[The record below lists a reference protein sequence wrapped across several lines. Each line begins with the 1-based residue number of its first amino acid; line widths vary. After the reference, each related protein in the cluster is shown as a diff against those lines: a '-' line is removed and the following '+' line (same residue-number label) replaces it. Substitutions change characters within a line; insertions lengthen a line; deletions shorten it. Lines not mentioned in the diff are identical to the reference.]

1 MKQIR
6 VVTPKDLGRG
16 IKANGAK
23 KKYEVD
29 LTQMVDNK
37 TVRVNEQGNL
47 EVIKEKCVQV
57 LDLNNLVDAENT
69 GALKRL
75 GSTCFYGDFNAA
87 DARTAIGA
95 PVDFGKFDVEKSR
108 AITAKEDITSGQQLD
123 FNGWQVATDREVHQ
137 YIYSRGGAEDK
148 QSGWVR
154 SNDSGM
160 NADGSLRN
168 PADWGDWVFE
178 LNLPAQPAQKAGLD
192 CEAIAQLPQEQW
204 EKGTSILANKNGKCV
219 RLVPSENFFQEIGV
233 GIAVNKVSAYT
244 NEEFEVVVTVSNT
257 GVGKNTLTDWVITK
271 PVGGVYD
278 VKDVSVTSNGVD
290 RVETVSEFN
299 YKLHGL
305 SSGGTAIARFK
316 VVPKSIGT
324 FQFSSTVTPNSALDQ
339 DVKNNTATI
348 TLSATTKADP
358 NYVPSV
364 DCPLVIATELD
375 SNVQLQQMGTTI
387 PYGSNLLVSELD
399 IGNRTNIFAVRDTLK
414 GLKIRLQNASTIV
427 GYAERSSHSGS
438 YILSNGRTT
447 FSDGLYGD
455 ESTPYRNSI
464 ATSANEVKTGKSGY
478 TFEGGVLTITGDF
491 KVFAFSCRPQ
501 GNNCRWQNYYLV
513 ATKAATRKTITVSA
527 VVGGTT
533 SLTDIYEDEKPFVG
547 AGVKNAVIIPTNV
560 ILNKE
565 TYIHNS
571 VDDNRPAVYAQKLVF
586 RVKAGT
592 AASLTYTSTNNYAV
606 THSAGKTTITEN
618 RITVAADAKP
628 TDSVNTKYIQVI
640 VE

>member
-95 PVDFGKFDVEKSR
+95 PVDLGKVDVEKSR

-137 YIYSRGGAEDK
+137 YIYSSAGAEVK

-233 GIAVNKVSAYT
+233 GIAANKVSAYT

-278 VKDVSVTSNGVD
+278 IKDVSVTSNGVD
-290 RVETVSEFN
+290 RVETVSEFI

-305 SSGGTAIARFK
+305 SSGGTATARFK
-316 VVPKSIGT
+316 VVPKSTGT

-339 DVKNNTATI
+339 DAKNNTATI
-348 TLSATTKADP
+348 TLTATTKADP

-364 DCPLVIATELD
+364 DCPLIIATELD
-375 SNVQLQQMGTTI
+375 SNTQLVQLRTENVGNNSLARTGLDN
-387 PYGSNLLVSELD
+387 YGNLFA
-399 IGNRTNIFAVRDTLK
+399 NRETLK
-414 GLKIRLQNASTIV
+414 GLKIRLQSASTVV
-427 GYAERSSHSGS
+427 GYSRDYRSYNSF
-438 YILSNGRTT
+438 IMSNGRVTSGSSVT
-447 FSDGLYGD
+447 GDDGLAYGN
-455 ESTPYRNSI
+455 YLNS
-464 ATSANEVKTGKSGY
+464 SADGIKSGTGGF
-478 TFEGGVLTITGDF
+478 TFENGVVTITADVE
-491 KVFAFSCRPQ
+491 VFAISCRPQ
-501 GNNCRWQNYYLV
+501 GSNCKWQHYMLSTATTPISKVITTSNVTGGSVSIVDTYVDEKVTSYDDASRINVIPSSVTV
-513 ATKAATRKTITVSA
+513 AKNKKINTSVSRSERATRV
-527 VVGGTT
+527 
-533 SLTDIYEDEKPFVG
+533 
-547 AGVKNAVIIPTNV
+547 
-560 ILNKE
+560 
-565 TYIHNS
+565 
-571 VDDNRPAVYAQKLVF
+571 QKLVF
-586 RVKAGT
+586 RVRAGT
-592 AASLTYTSTNNYAV
+592 AASLNYTSTNNYAV
-606 THSAGKTTITEN
+606 AHSAGKTTITEN

>member
-108 AITAKEDITSGQQLD
+108 AITAKEDITSGYQLD
-123 FNGWQVATDREVHQ
+123 FNGFQIATDREVHQ
-137 YIYSRGGAEDK
+137 YIYSSAGAESK

-154 SNDSGM
+154 SNESGM

-168 PADWGDWVFE
+168 PADWGDWIFE
-178 LNLPAQPAQKAGLD
+178 LNLPAKPAQKAGLD

-233 GIAVNKVSAYT
+233 GIAANKVSAYT
-244 NEEFEVVVTVSNT
+244 NEEFKVVVTVSNT
-257 GVGKNTLTDWVITK
+257 GIGKNTLTDWVITK
-271 PVGGVYD
+271 PIAGVYD

-305 SSGGTAIARFK
+305 SSGGTAIASFK
-316 VVPKSIGT
+316 VVPKSTGT

-339 DVKNNTATI
+339 DAKNNTATI
-348 TLSATTKADP
+348 TLSATTKADTS
-358 NYVPSV
+358 YVPSV
-364 DCPLVIATELD
+364 DCPLIIATELD
-375 SNVQLQQMGTTI
+375 SNTQLTQLRTENSNYTQVAETSL
-387 PYGSNLLVSELD
+387 YNYSNLFA
-399 IGNRTNIFAVRDTLK
+399 NRETLK
-414 GLKIRLQNASTIV
+414 GLKIRLQNASTVI
-427 GYAERSSHSGS
+427 GYKTPYSPSRS
-438 YILSNGRTT
+438 YILSNGKISTGYIV
-447 FSDGLYGD
+447 FGDNGLVS
-455 ESTPYRNSI
+455 STALN
-464 ATSANEVKTGKSGY
+464 AEANGAKSG
-478 TFEGGVLTITGDF
+478 TDGFTLENGVLTITADVE
-491 KVFAFSCRPQ
+491 VFAFSCRPQ
-501 GNNCRWQNYYLV
+501 GSNCKWQNYML
-513 ATKAATRKTITVSA
+513 ATATSPNLKTITTSA
-527 VVGGTT
+527 VLGGNVTT
-533 SLTDIYEDEKPFVG
+533 EYTYIREHTVSDALASSL
-547 AGVKNAVIIPTNV
+547 NIIP
-560 ILNKE
+560 
-565 TYIHNS
+565 NS
-571 VDDNRPAVYAQKLVF
+571 VTANNTKLIRESVSRTNRATRVQKLVF

-592 AASLTYTSTNNYAV
+592 AASLNYTSTNNYAV

-618 RITVAADAKP
+618 KITVAADAKP

>member
-137 YIYSRGGAEDK
+137 YIYSSAADGK

-168 PADWGDWVFE
+168 PADWGDWIFE

-233 GIAVNKVSAYT
+233 GIAANKVSAYT
-244 NEEFEVVVTVSNT
+244 DEEFEVVVTVSNT

-290 RVETVSEFN
+290 RVETVAEFN

-316 VVPKSIGT
+316 VVPKSTGT

-339 DVKNNTATI
+339 DTKNNTATI

-358 NYVPSV
+358 NYIPSV
-364 DCPLVIATELD
+364 DCPLIIATELD
-375 SNVQLQQMGTTI
+375 SNTQLVQLRTEVVDGKQYARSDVDNFG
-387 PYGSNLLVSELD
+387 NLFA
-399 IGNRTNIFAVRDTLK
+399 NRETLK
-414 GLKIRLQNASTIV
+414 GLKIRLENASTVV
-427 GYAERSSHSGS
+427 GYKRFHSWRNG
-438 YILSNGRTT
+438 YILSNGNIT
-447 FSDGLYGD
+447 SSNLVDGDSGLTYGNVL
-455 ESTPYRNSI
+455 NS
-464 ATSANEVKTGKSGY
+464 SADGIKSGTGGF
-478 TFEGGVLTITGDF
+478 TFENGVVTITEDIE
-491 KVFAFSCRPQ
+491 VFAISCRPQ
-501 GNNCRWQNYYLV
+501 GNNCKWQHYMFSTAL
-513 ATKAATRKTITVSA
+513 APTTKAIATSNVIGGDVSIVDTYVNEVTLNDDVSKINVIPNNVTVDKSKKVQTTVTRNSRATRV
-527 VVGGTT
+527 
-533 SLTDIYEDEKPFVG
+533 
-547 AGVKNAVIIPTNV
+547 
-560 ILNKE
+560 
-565 TYIHNS
+565 
-571 VDDNRPAVYAQKLVF
+571 QKLVF

-592 AASLTYTSTNNYAV
+592 AASLSYTSTDNYAV
-606 THSAGKTTITEN
+606 THSSGKTTITEN

>member
-137 YIYSRGGAEDK
+137 YIYSSAADGK

-168 PADWGDWVFE
+168 PSDWGDWVFE

-233 GIAVNKVSAYT
+233 GITANKVSAYT

-278 VKDVSVTSNGVD
+278 VKDVRVTSNGVD

-316 VVPKSIGT
+316 VVPKSTGT

-339 DVKNNTATI
+339 DTKNNTATI
-348 TLSATTKADP
+348 TLSATTKADH
-358 NYVPSV
+358 NYIPSV
-364 DCPLVIATELD
+364 DCPLIIATELD
-375 SNVQLQQMGTTI
+375 SNTQLVQLRTENVGNNSLARTGLDN
-387 PYGSNLLVSELD
+387 YGNLFA
-399 IGNRTNIFAVRDTLK
+399 NRETLK
-414 GLKIRLQNASTIV
+414 GIKIRLQNASTVV
-427 GYAERSSHSGS
+427 GYSRDYRSYNSF
-438 YILSNGRTT
+438 IISNGRVTSGSSVT
-447 FSDGLYGD
+447 GDDGLSYGN
-455 ESTPYRNSI
+455 YLNS
-464 ATSANEVKTGKSGY
+464 SADGIKSGTGGF
-478 TFEGGVLTITGDF
+478 TFENGVVTITADVE
-491 KVFAFSCRPQ
+491 VFAISCRPQ
-501 GNNCRWQNYYLV
+501 GSNCKWQHYMLST
-513 ATKAATRKTITVSA
+513 ATNPISKVISTSNVTGGSVSIVDTYVDERVTSADDVSGINVIPSSVTVVKNKKINASVSRSERATRV
-527 VVGGTT
+527 
-533 SLTDIYEDEKPFVG
+533 
-547 AGVKNAVIIPTNV
+547 
-560 ILNKE
+560 
-565 TYIHNS
+565 
-571 VDDNRPAVYAQKLVF
+571 QKLVF
-586 RVKAGT
+586 RVRAGT
-592 AASLTYTSTNNYAV
+592 AASLNYTSTSNYAV
-606 THSAGKTTITEN
+606 TYSSGKTTITEN
-618 RITVAADAKP
+618 KITVAADAKP

>member
-137 YIYSRGGAEDK
+137 YIYSRGRSEGK

-168 PADWGDWVFE
+168 PADWGDWIFE

-233 GIAVNKVSAYT
+233 GIAANKVSAYT

-290 RVETVSEFN
+290 RVETVSELN

-316 VVPKSIGT
+316 VVPKSTGT

-339 DVKNNTATI
+339 DAKNNTATI
-348 TLSATTKADP
+348 VLSATTKADP

-364 DCPLVIATELD
+364 DCPLIIATELD
-375 SNVQLQQMGTTI
+375 SNTQLTQLRAFDFGKKYI
-387 PYGSNLLVSELD
+387 AKAELINNGNL
-399 IGNRTNIFAVRDTLK
+399 FANRDTLK
-414 GLKIRLQNASTIV
+414 GLKIRLENASTVV
-427 GYAERSSHSGS
+427 GYTSRYSGS
-438 YILSNGRTT
+438 TAYIMSNSRVSAG
-447 FSDGLYGD
+447 SSINGD
-455 ESTPYRNSI
+455 AGQVYNSAL
-464 ATSANEVKTGKSGY
+464 ATDADAVKTGTDGY
-478 TFEGGVLTITGDF
+478 TFENGVLTITDDVE
-491 KVFAFSCRPQ
+491 VFAVSCRPQ
-501 GNNCRWQNYYLV
+501 GSNCKWQSYMFS
-513 ATKAATRKTITVSA
+513 TGITPTSKTITPSG

-533 SLTDIYEDEKPFVG
+533 TLEDVYDLEEKVNNSDI
-547 AGVKNAVIIPTNV
+547 ARINV
-560 ILNKE
+560 IPSDV
-565 TYIHNS
+565 TVITTRVVRAS
-571 VDDNRPAVYAQKLVF
+571 VSRNNRATRVQKLVF

-592 AASLTYTSTNNYAV
+592 AASLSYTSTDNYAV

-628 TDSVNTKYIQVI
+628 TDSVNTKYIRVI

>member
-37 TVRVNEQGNL
+37 TVRINEQGNL

-95 PVDFGKFDVEKSR
+95 PVDLGKVDVEKSR

-137 YIYSRGGAEDK
+137 YIYSSAGAEVK

-168 PADWGDWVFE
+168 PADWGDWIFE

-233 GIAVNKVSAYT
+233 GIAANKVSAYT
-244 NEEFEVVVTVSNT
+244 NEEFEVVVTASNT

-278 VKDVSVTSNGVD
+278 IKDVSVTSNGVD

-305 SSGGTAIARFK
+305 SSGGTATARFK
-316 VVPKSIGT
+316 VVPKSTGT

-339 DVKNNTATI
+339 DTKNNTASL

-375 SNVQLQQMGTTI
+375 SNAQLVQLRTDNVGNNSLARTGLDN
-387 PYGSNLLVSELD
+387 YGNLFA
-399 IGNRTNIFAVRDTLK
+399 NRETLK
-414 GLKIRLQNASTIV
+414 GLKIRLQNASTVV
-427 GYAERSSHSGS
+427 GYSRDYRSYNSF
-438 YILSNGRTT
+438 IMSNGRVTSGSSVT
-447 FSDGLYGD
+447 GDDGLAYGN
-455 ESTPYRNSI
+455 YLNS
-464 ATSANEVKTGKSGY
+464 SADGIKSGTGGF
-478 TFEGGVLTITGDF
+478 TFENGVVTITADVE
-491 KVFAFSCRPQ
+491 VFAISCRPQ
-501 GNNCRWQNYYLV
+501 GSNCKWQHYMLSTATTPISKVITTSNVTGGSVSIVDTYVDEKVTSDDDASRINVIPSSVTV
-513 ATKAATRKTITVSA
+513 AKNKKINTSVSRSERATRV
-527 VVGGTT
+527 
-533 SLTDIYEDEKPFVG
+533 
-547 AGVKNAVIIPTNV
+547 
-560 ILNKE
+560 
-565 TYIHNS
+565 
-571 VDDNRPAVYAQKLVF
+571 QKLVF
-586 RVKAGT
+586 RVRAGT
-592 AASLTYTSTNNYAV
+592 AASLNYTSTNNYAV
-606 THSAGKTTITEN
+606 AHSAGKTTITEN

>member
-69 GALKRL
+69 GALQRL

-95 PVDFGKFDVEKSR
+95 PVDFGKVDVEKSR

-137 YIYSRGGAEDK
+137 YIYSSAGAEGK

-168 PADWGDWVFE
+168 PADWSDWVFE

-233 GIAVNKVSAYT
+233 GIAANKVSAYT
-244 NEEFEVVVTVSNT
+244 NEEFEIVVTVSNT

-271 PVGGVYD
+271 PVAGVYD

-339 DVKNNTATI
+339 DVKNNTASL

-364 DCPLVIATELD
+364 DCPLIIATELD
-375 SNVQLQQMGTTI
+375 SNTQLVQLRTE
-387 PYGSNLLVSELD
+387 N
-399 IGNRTNIFAVRDTLK
+399 IGNDPLARTGLDNYGNLFANRETLK
-414 GLKIRLQNASTIV
+414 GLKIRLQNASTVV
-427 GYAERSSHSGS
+427 GYSRDYRSYNSFIVSNDRTTSGS
-438 YILSNGRTT
+438 SVAGD
-447 FSDGLYGD
+447 DGLAYGN
-455 ESTPYRNSI
+455 YLNSRADGI
-464 ATSANEVKTGKSGY
+464 KSGTGGF
-478 TFEGGVLTITGDF
+478 TFENGVVTITADVE
-491 KVFAFSCRPQ
+491 VFAISCRPQ
-501 GNNCRWQNYYLV
+501 GSNCKWQHYMLST
-513 ATKAATRKTITVSA
+513 ATIPIPKVISTSNVTGGSVSTVVTYVDEKVTSGDDASRINVIPSSVTVVKNKKINASVSRSERATRV
-527 VVGGTT
+527 
-533 SLTDIYEDEKPFVG
+533 
-547 AGVKNAVIIPTNV
+547 
-560 ILNKE
+560 
-565 TYIHNS
+565 
-571 VDDNRPAVYAQKLVF
+571 QKLVF
-586 RVKAGT
+586 RVRAGT

-618 RITVAADAKP
+618 NITVAADAKS

>member
-16 IKANGAK
+16 IKANGTK

-137 YIYSRGGAEDK
+137 YIYSRGGSEGK

-168 PADWGDWVFE
+168 PADWGDWIFE

-233 GIAVNKVSAYT
+233 GIAANKVSAYT

-257 GVGKNTLTDWVITK
+257 GVGKNTLTDWIITK

-316 VVPKSIGT
+316 VVPKSTGT

-339 DVKNNTATI
+339 DAKNNTATI

-364 DCPLVIATELD
+364 DCPLIIATELD
-375 SNVQLQQMGTTI
+375 SNTQLVQLHTNAYSQNHQALAELTN
-387 PYGSNLLVSELD
+387 YGNLFA
-399 IGNRTNIFAVRDTLK
+399 NRETLK
-414 GLKIRLQNASTIV
+414 GLKIRLENASTVV
-427 GYAERSSHSGS
+427 GYIKPYINPTS
-438 YILSNGRTT
+438 YIVSNGRV
-447 FSDGLYGD
+447 SAGQLARGD
-455 ESTPYRNSI
+455 NASGYVNAI
-464 ATSANEVKTGKSGY
+464 LANADAVKSGTGGY
-478 TFEGGVLTITGDF
+478 TFENGVLTITADVE
-491 KVFAFSCRPQ
+491 VFAVSCRPQ
-501 GNNCRWQNYYLV
+501 GSNCKWQNYMFST
-513 ATKAATRKTITVSA
+513 ATAPTSKTITPSN

-533 SLTDIYEDEKPFVG
+533 TLEDAYDEERETNNPDITR
-547 AGVKNAVIIPTNV
+547 INV
-560 ILNKE
+560 IPS
-565 TYIHNS
+565 S
-571 VDDNRPAVYAQKLVF
+571 VSVSTTKTVRMSVSRTARATRLQKLVF

-592 AASLTYTSTNNYAV
+592 AASLNYTSTDNYAV

-618 RITVAADAKP
+618 SITVAADAKP
-628 TDSVNTKYIQVI
+628 TDSVNTQYIQVI

>member
-95 PVDFGKFDVEKSR
+95 PVDFGKLDVEKSR

-137 YIYSRGGAEDK
+137 YIYSSAGAEGK

-168 PADWGDWVFE
+168 PSDWRDWTFE

-233 GIAVNKVSAYT
+233 GIAANKVSAYT

-278 VKDVSVTSNGVD
+278 VKDVRVTSNGVD

-305 SSGGTAIARFK
+305 SSGGTAIARFN
-316 VVPKSIGT
+316 VVPKSVGT

-339 DVKNNTATI
+339 DAKNNTATI
-348 TLSATTKADP
+348 TLTATTKADP

-364 DCPLVIATELD
+364 DCPLIIATELD
-375 SNVQLQQMGTTI
+375 SNTQLVQLRTENVGNNSLARTGLDN
-387 PYGSNLLVSELD
+387 YGNLFA
-399 IGNRTNIFAVRDTLK
+399 NRETLK
-414 GLKIRLQNASTIV
+414 GLRIRLQNASTVVVYSRDYRSYNSFIV
-427 GYAERSSHSGS
+427 
-438 YILSNGRTT
+438 SNGRVTSGSSVT
-447 FSDGLYGD
+447 GD
-455 ESTPYRNSI
+455 EGLAYGNYLNS
-464 ATSANEVKTGKSGY
+464 SADGIKSGTGGF
-478 TFEGGVLTITGDF
+478 TFENGVVTITAD
-491 KVFAFSCRPQ
+491 VEIFAISCRPQ
-501 GNNCRWQNYYLV
+501 GNNCKWQHYMLST
-513 ATKAATRKTITVSA
+513 ATTPTSKVITTSNVTGGSVSIVDTYVDEKVTSDDDASRINVIPSSVTVVKNKKINTSVSRSERATRV
-527 VVGGTT
+527 
-533 SLTDIYEDEKPFVG
+533 
-547 AGVKNAVIIPTNV
+547 
-560 ILNKE
+560 
-565 TYIHNS
+565 
-571 VDDNRPAVYAQKLVF
+571 QKLVL
-586 RVKAGT
+586 RVRAGT
-592 AASLTYTSTNNYAV
+592 AASLNYTSTANYAV
-606 THSAGKTTITEN
+606 TYSAGKTTITEN
-618 RITVAADAKP
+618 KITVAADAKP

>member
-16 IKANGAK
+16 IKANGVK

-108 AITAKEDITSGQQLD
+108 AIAAKEDITSGYQLD
-123 FNGWQVATDREVHQ
+123 FNGFQIATDREVHQ
-137 YIYSRGGAEDK
+137 YIYSRAGVEGK

-168 PADWGDWVFE
+168 PSDWGDWVFE
-178 LNLPAQPAQKAGLD
+178 LNLPAQPAPKAGLD
-192 CEAIAQLPQEQW
+192 CEAIAQLPQAQW

-233 GIAVNKVSAYT
+233 GIAANKVSAYT
-244 NEEFEVVVTVSNT
+244 DEEFEVVVTVSNT

-271 PVGGVYD
+271 PVGGVYG

-316 VVPKSIGT
+316 VVPKSTGT

-339 DVKNNTATI
+339 DAKNNTASI
-348 TLSATTKADP
+348 TLSAATKADP

-364 DCPLVIATELD
+364 DCPLIIATELD
-375 SNVQLQQMGTTI
+375 SNTQLTQLRAFDFGKKDI
-387 PYGSNLLVSELD
+387 AKAELINYGNL
-399 IGNRTNIFAVRDTLK
+399 FANRDTLK
-414 GLKIRLQNASTIV
+414 GLKIRLENASTVV
-427 GYAERSSHSGS
+427 GYTSRYSGS
-438 YILSNGRTT
+438 TAYIMSNSRVSAG
-447 FSDGLYGD
+447 SSINGD
-455 ESTPYRNSI
+455 AGQVYSSAL
-464 ATSANEVKTGKSGY
+464 ATDADAVKTGTGGY
-478 TFEGGVLTITGDF
+478 TFENGVLTITDDVE
-491 KVFAFSCRPQ
+491 VFAVSCRPQ
-501 GNNCRWQNYYLV
+501 GSNCKWQSYMFS
-513 ATKAATRKTITVSA
+513 TGITPTSKTITSSD

-533 SLTDIYEDEKPFVG
+533 TLEDVYDLEDKVNNSNI
-547 AGVKNAVIIPTNV
+547 ARINV
-560 ILNKE
+560 IPSDV
-565 TYIHNS
+565 TVSTTRVVRAS
-571 VDDNRPAVYAQKLVF
+571 VSRNNRATRVQKLVF

-592 AASLTYTSTNNYAV
+592 AASLSYTSTDNYAV

-618 RITVAADAKP
+618 KITVKADAKP

>member
-75 GSTCFYGDFNAA
+75 GSTCFYGNFGAA
-87 DARTAIGA
+87 DAQTAIGA

-137 YIYSRGGAEDK
+137 YIYSSAADGK

-168 PADWGDWVFE
+168 PADWGDWIFE

-233 GIAVNKVSAYT
+233 GIAANKVSAYT

-278 VKDVSVTSNGVD
+278 VKDVRVTSNGVD

-316 VVPKSIGT
+316 VVPKSTGT

-339 DVKNNTATI
+339 DTKNNTATI

-364 DCPLVIATELD
+364 DCPLIIATELD
-375 SNVQLQQMGTTI
+375 SNTQLVQLRTENVGNNSLARTGLDN
-387 PYGSNLLVSELD
+387 YGNLFA
-399 IGNRTNIFAVRDTLK
+399 NRETLE
-414 GLKIRLQNASTIV
+414 GLKIRLQNASTVV
-427 GYAERSSHSGS
+427 GYSRDYRSYNSF
-438 YILSNGRTT
+438 IISNGRVTSGSSVT
-447 FSDGLYGD
+447 GDDGLAYGN
-455 ESTPYRNSI
+455 YLNS
-464 ATSANEVKTGKSGY
+464 SADGIKSGTGGF
-478 TFEGGVLTITGDF
+478 TFENGVVTITADVE
-491 KVFAFSCRPQ
+491 VFAISCRPQ
-501 GNNCRWQNYYLV
+501 GSNCKWQHYMLST
-513 ATKAATRKTITVSA
+513 ATKPISKVITTSDAIGGSTSMVDTYVDERVTSADDVSGINVIPSSVTVVKNKKINASVSRSERATRV
-527 VVGGTT
+527 
-533 SLTDIYEDEKPFVG
+533 
-547 AGVKNAVIIPTNV
+547 
-560 ILNKE
+560 
-565 TYIHNS
+565 
-571 VDDNRPAVYAQKLVF
+571 QKLVF
-586 RVKAGT
+586 RVRAGT
-592 AASLTYTSTNNYAV
+592 AASLNYTSTNNYAV

-618 RITVAADAKP
+618 KISVAADAKP

>member
-75 GSTCFYGDFNAA
+75 GSTCFYGEFNAA

-95 PVDFGKFDVEKSR
+95 PVDFGKLDVEKSR
-108 AITAKEDITSGQQLD
+108 AITAKEDITSGQQLG

-137 YIYSRGGAEDK
+137 YIYSSAGAEGK

-168 PADWGDWVFE
+168 PSDWRDWTFE

-233 GIAVNKVSAYT
+233 GIAANKVSAYT

-271 PVGGVYD
+271 PVAGVYD

-339 DVKNNTATI
+339 DTKNNTASL
-348 TLSATTKADP
+348 TLSATTKANP

-364 DCPLVIATELD
+364 DCPLIIATELD
-375 SNVQLQQMGTTI
+375 SNTQLVQLRTENVGNNSLARTGLDN
-387 PYGSNLLVSELD
+387 YGNLFA
-399 IGNRTNIFAVRDTLK
+399 NRETLK
-414 GLKIRLQNASTIV
+414 GLKIRLQNASTVV
-427 GYAERSSHSGS
+427 GYSRDYRSYNSF
-438 YILSNGRTT
+438 IISNGRVTSGSSVT
-447 FSDGLYGD
+447 GDDGLSYGN
-455 ESTPYRNSI
+455 YLNS
-464 ATSANEVKTGKSGY
+464 SADGIKSGTGGF
-478 TFEGGVLTITGDF
+478 TFENGVVTITADVE
-491 KVFAFSCRPQ
+491 VFAISCRPQ
-501 GNNCRWQNYYLV
+501 GSNCKWQHYMLST
-513 ATKAATRKTITVSA
+513 ATNPISKVISTSNVTGGSVSTVDTYVDEKVTSDGETSSINVIPSSVTVVKNKKINSSVSRSERATRV
-527 VVGGTT
+527 
-533 SLTDIYEDEKPFVG
+533 
-547 AGVKNAVIIPTNV
+547 
-560 ILNKE
+560 
-565 TYIHNS
+565 
-571 VDDNRPAVYAQKLVF
+571 QKLVF
-586 RVKAGT
+586 RVRAGA

-618 RITVAADAKP
+618 KITVAADAKS

>member
-137 YIYSRGGAEDK
+137 YIYSSAADGK

-168 PADWGDWVFE
+168 PSDWGDWVFE

-233 GIAVNKVSAYT
+233 GITANKVSAYT

-278 VKDVSVTSNGVD
+278 VKDVRVTSNGVD

-316 VVPKSIGT
+316 VVPKSTGT

-339 DVKNNTATI
+339 DTKNNTATI

-358 NYVPSV
+358 NYIPSV
-364 DCPLVIATELD
+364 DCPLIIATELD
-375 SNVQLQQMGTTI
+375 SNAQLVQLRTENVGNNSLARTGLDN
-387 PYGSNLLVSELD
+387 YGNLFA
-399 IGNRTNIFAVRDTLK
+399 NRETLK
-414 GLKIRLQNASTIV
+414 GIKIRLQNASTVV
-427 GYAERSSHSGS
+427 GYSRDYRSYNSF
-438 YILSNGRTT
+438 IISNGRVTSGNSVT
-447 FSDGLYGD
+447 GDDGLPYGN
-455 ESTPYRNSI
+455 YLNS
-464 ATSANEVKTGKSGY
+464 SADGIKSGTGGF
-478 TFEGGVLTITGDF
+478 TFENGVVTITADVE
-491 KVFAFSCRPQ
+491 VFAISCRPQ
-501 GNNCRWQNYYLV
+501 GSNCKWQHYMLSTATNPISKVISTSNVTGGSVSLV
-513 ATKAATRKTITVSA
+513 DTYVDERVTSAADVSGINVIPSSVTVVKNKKINSSVSRSERATRV
-527 VVGGTT
+527 
-533 SLTDIYEDEKPFVG
+533 
-547 AGVKNAVIIPTNV
+547 
-560 ILNKE
+560 
-565 TYIHNS
+565 
-571 VDDNRPAVYAQKLVF
+571 QKLVF
-586 RVKAGT
+586 RVRAGT
-592 AASLTYTSTNNYAV
+592 AASLNYTSSNNYAV

-618 RITVAADAKP
+618 KITVAADAKP

>member
-29 LTQMVDNK
+29 LTAMVDNK
-37 TVRVNEQGNL
+37 TVRVNEHGNL

-137 YIYSRGGAEDK
+137 YIYSRGGSEGK

-160 NADGSLRN
+160 NSDGSLRN
-168 PADWGDWVFE
+168 PADWGDWIFE

-233 GIAVNKVSAYT
+233 GIAANKVSAYT

-257 GVGKNTLTDWVITK
+257 GVGKNALTNWVITK

-278 VKDVSVTSNGVD
+278 VKDVRVTSNGVD

-316 VVPKSIGT
+316 IVPKSTGT

-339 DVKNNTATI
+339 DAKNNTATI

-358 NYVPSV
+358 SYAPSV
-364 DCPLVIATELD
+364 DCPLITATELD
-375 SNVQLQQMGTTI
+375 SNTQLVQLLTEVVNEKQTASTQLTNRG
-387 PYGSNLLVSELD
+387 NLFA
-399 IGNRTNIFAVRDTLK
+399 NRETLK

-427 GYAERSSHSGS
+427 GYSNRYSYPSS
-438 YILSNGRTT
+438 YVLSNGRI
-447 FSDGLYGD
+447 SSGYVAEGDAGL
-455 ESTPYRNSI
+455 PYNNSLN
-464 ATSANEVKTGKSGY
+464 AEANGIKTGTDGY
-478 TFEGGVLTITGDF
+478 TFENGVLTITADVE
-491 KVFAFSCRPQ
+491 VFAFSCRPQ
-501 GNNCRWQNYYLV
+501 GSNCKWQNYML
-513 ATKAATRKTITVSA
+513 ATATVPTTQTITTSA
-527 VVGGTT
+527 VVGGKVT
-533 SLTDIYEDEKPFVG
+533 LEDTYVREAAVNNDN
-547 AGVKNAVIIPTNV
+547 NARINV
-560 ILNKE
+560 IPSTVTVSTTRE
-565 TYIHNS
+565 VRISAART
-571 VDDNRPAVYAQKLVF
+571 NRATRVQKLVF
-586 RVKAGT
+586 RVRAGT

-606 THSAGKTTITEN
+606 THSSGKTTITEN
-618 RITVAADAKP
+618 KITVSADAKP

>member
-29 LTQMVDNK
+29 LTAMVDNK

-137 YIYSRGGAEDK
+137 HIYSRGGADGK

-204 EKGTSILANKNGKCV
+204 EKGTSILANKNGRCV

-233 GIAVNKVSAYT
+233 GIAANKVSAYT

-257 GVGKNTLTDWVITK
+257 GVGKNALTNWVITK
-271 PVGGVYD
+271 PVGGIYD
-278 VKDVSVTSNGVD
+278 VKDVRVTSNGVD

-316 VVPKSIGT
+316 VVPKSTGT

-339 DVKNNTATI
+339 DAKNNTATI

-364 DCPLVIATELD
+364 DCPLIIATELD
-375 SNVQLQQMGTTI
+375 SNTQLVQLLTEVVNEKQTASTQLTNRG
-387 PYGSNLLVSELD
+387 NLFA
-399 IGNRTNIFAVRDTLK
+399 NRETLK

-427 GYAERSSHSGS
+427 GYSNRYSYPSS
-438 YILSNGRTT
+438 YVLSNGRI
-447 FSDGLYGD
+447 SSGYVAEGDAGL
-455 ESTPYRNSI
+455 PYNNSLN
-464 ATSANEVKTGKSGY
+464 AEANGIKSGTDGY
-478 TFEGGVLTITGDF
+478 TFENGVLTITADVE
-491 KVFAFSCRPQ
+491 VFAFSCRPQ
-501 GNNCRWQNYYLV
+501 GSNCKWQNYML
-513 ATKAATRKTITVSA
+513 ATATVPTTQTITTSA
-527 VVGGTT
+527 VVGGKVT
-533 SLTDIYEDEKPFVG
+533 LEDTYVRETAVNNDN
-547 AGVKNAVIIPTNV
+547 NARINV
-560 ILNKE
+560 IPSTVTVSTTRE
-565 TYIHNS
+565 VRISAART
-571 VDDNRPAVYAQKLVF
+571 NRATRVQKLVF

-606 THSAGKTTITEN
+606 THSSGKTTITEN
-618 RITVAADAKP
+618 KITVAADAKP

>member
-137 YIYSRGGAEDK
+137 YIYSSAADGK

-160 NADGSLRN
+160 NANGSLRN
-168 PADWGDWVFE
+168 PADWGDWIFE

-233 GIAVNKVSAYT
+233 GITANKVSAYT

-278 VKDVSVTSNGVD
+278 VKDVRVTSNGVD

-316 VVPKSIGT
+316 VVPKSTGT

-339 DVKNNTATI
+339 DAKNNTATI

-364 DCPLVIATELD
+364 DCPLIIATELD
-375 SNVQLQQMGTTI
+375 SNAQLVQLRTENVGNNSLARTGLDN
-387 PYGSNLLVSELD
+387 YGNLFA
-399 IGNRTNIFAVRDTLK
+399 NRETLK
-414 GLKIRLQNASTIV
+414 GLKIRLQNASTVV
-427 GYAERSSHSGS
+427 GYSRDYRSYNSF
-438 YILSNGRTT
+438 IISNGRVTSGSSVT
-447 FSDGLYGD
+447 GDDGLAYGN
-455 ESTPYRNSI
+455 YLNS
-464 ATSANEVKTGKSGY
+464 SADGIKSGTGGF
-478 TFEGGVLTITGDF
+478 TFENGVVTITADVE
-491 KVFAFSCRPQ
+491 VFAISCRPQ
-501 GNNCRWQNYYLV
+501 GSNCKWQHYMLST
-513 ATKAATRKTITVSA
+513 ATTPISKVITTSNVTGGSVSIVDTYVDERVTSADDVSGINVIPSSVTVVKNKNINSSVSRSERATRV
-527 VVGGTT
+527 
-533 SLTDIYEDEKPFVG
+533 
-547 AGVKNAVIIPTNV
+547 
-560 ILNKE
+560 
-565 TYIHNS
+565 
-571 VDDNRPAVYAQKLVF
+571 QKLVF
-586 RVKAGT
+586 RVRAGT

-618 RITVAADAKP
+618 KITVAADAKP

>member
-75 GSTCFYGDFNAA
+75 GSTCFYGNFGAA
-87 DARTAIGA
+87 DAQTAIGA

-137 YIYSRGGAEDK
+137 YIYSSAADGK

-168 PADWGDWVFE
+168 PSDWGDWVFE

-233 GIAVNKVSAYT
+233 GITANKVSAYT

-278 VKDVSVTSNGVD
+278 VKDVRVTSNGVD

-316 VVPKSIGT
+316 VVPKSTGT

-339 DVKNNTATI
+339 DTKNNTATI

-358 NYVPSV
+358 NYAPSV
-364 DCPLVIATELD
+364 DCPLIIATELD
-375 SNVQLQQMGTTI
+375 SNTQLVQLRTENVGNNSLARTGLDN
-387 PYGSNLLVSELD
+387 YGNLFA
-399 IGNRTNIFAVRDTLK
+399 NRETLK
-414 GLKIRLQNASTIV
+414 GLKIRLQNASTVV
-427 GYAERSSHSGS
+427 GYSRDYRSYNSF
-438 YILSNGRTT
+438 IISNGRVTSGSSVT
-447 FSDGLYGD
+447 GDDGLAYGN
-455 ESTPYRNSI
+455 YLNS
-464 ATSANEVKTGKSGY
+464 SADGIKSGTGGF
-478 TFEGGVLTITGDF
+478 TFENGVVTITADVE
-491 KVFAFSCRPQ
+491 VFAISCRPQ
-501 GNNCRWQNYYLV
+501 GSNCKWQHYMLSTATNPISKVITTSNVIGGSTSIVDTYVDERVTSADDVSGINVIPSSVTV
-513 ATKAATRKTITVSA
+513 AKNKKINTSVSRSERATRV
-527 VVGGTT
+527 
-533 SLTDIYEDEKPFVG
+533 
-547 AGVKNAVIIPTNV
+547 
-560 ILNKE
+560 
-565 TYIHNS
+565 
-571 VDDNRPAVYAQKLVF
+571 QKLVF
-586 RVKAGT
+586 RVRAGT
-592 AASLTYTSTNNYAV
+592 AASLNYTSTNNYAV

-618 RITVAADAKP
+618 KITVAADAKS
-628 TDSVNTKYIQVI
+628 TDSVNTNYIQVI

>member
-137 YIYSRGGAEDK
+137 YIYSRGGAEGK

-160 NADGSLRN
+160 SADGSLRN
-168 PADWGDWVFE
+168 PADWGDWIFE

-233 GIAVNKVSAYT
+233 GIAANKVSAYT

-278 VKDVSVTSNGVD
+278 VKDVRVTSSGVD
-290 RVETVSEFN
+290 SVETVSEFN

-305 SSGGTAIARFK
+305 ASGGTAIARFK
-316 VVPKSIGT
+316 VVPKSTGT
-324 FQFSSTVTPNSALDQ
+324 FQFSSTVTPNSELDQ
-339 DVKNNTATI
+339 DAKNNTATI
-348 TLSATTKADP
+348 TLSAITKADP

-364 DCPLVIATELD
+364 DCPLIIATELD
-375 SNVQLQQMGTTI
+375 SNTQLVQLLTEIVNEKQTASTQLTNRG
-387 PYGSNLLVSELD
+387 NLFA
-399 IGNRTNIFAVRDTLK
+399 NRETLK

-427 GYAERSSHSGS
+427 GYSNRYSYPSS
-438 YILSNGRTT
+438 YVLSNGRI
-447 FSDGLYGD
+447 SSGYVAEGDAGL
-455 ESTPYRNSI
+455 PYNNSLN
-464 ATSANEVKTGKSGY
+464 AEANGIKSGTAGY
-478 TFEGGVLTITGDF
+478 TFENGVLTITADVE
-491 KVFAFSCRPQ
+491 VFAFSCRPQ
-501 GNNCRWQNYYLV
+501 GSNCKWQNYML
-513 ATKAATRKTITVSA
+513 ATATVPTTQTITTSA
-527 VVGGTT
+527 VVGGKVT
-533 SLTDIYEDEKPFVG
+533 LEDTYIRETV
-547 AGVKNAVIIPTNV
+547 VNNDNNARINV
-560 ILNKE
+560 IPSTVTVSTTRE
-565 TYIHNS
+565 VRISAART
-571 VDDNRPAVYAQKLVF
+571 NRATRVQKLVF

-592 AASLTYTSTNNYAV
+592 AASLNYTSTNNYAV
-606 THSAGKTTITEN
+606 THSSGKTTITEN
-618 RITVAADAKP
+618 KITVAADAKP

>member
-29 LTQMVDNK
+29 LTAMVDNK

-57 LDLNNLVDAENT
+57 LDLNNLVDTENT

-108 AITAKEDITSGQQLD
+108 AITAKEDITSGYQLD
-123 FNGWQVATDREVHQ
+123 FNGFQIATDREVHQ
-137 YIYSRGGAEDK
+137 YIYSRAEAKGK

-154 SNDSGM
+154 SNESGM
-160 NADGSLRN
+160 NADGTLRN
-168 PADWGDWVFE
+168 PSDWGDWIFE
-178 LNLPAQPAQKAGLD
+178 LNLPAQPVQKAGLD

-233 GIAVNKVSAYT
+233 GIAANKVSAYT

-257 GVGKNTLTDWVITK
+257 GVGKNALTNWVITK

-278 VKDVSVTSNGVD
+278 VKDVRVTSNGVD

-305 SSGGTAIARFK
+305 SSGGTATARFK
-316 VVPKSIGT
+316 VVPKSTGT

-339 DVKNNTATI
+339 DAKNNTATI

-364 DCPLVIATELD
+364 DCPLIIATELD
-375 SNVQLQQMGTTI
+375 SNTQLVQLLTEVVNEKQTASTQLTNRG
-387 PYGSNLLVSELD
+387 NLFA
-399 IGNRTNIFAVRDTLK
+399 NRETLK

-427 GYAERSSHSGS
+427 GYSNRYSYPSS
-438 YILSNGRTT
+438 YVLSNGRI
-447 FSDGLYGD
+447 SSGYVAEGDAGL
-455 ESTPYRNSI
+455 PYNNSLN
-464 ATSANEVKTGKSGY
+464 AEANGIKSGTDGY
-478 TFEGGVLTITGDF
+478 TFENGVLTITADVE
-491 KVFAFSCRPQ
+491 VFAFSCRPQ
-501 GNNCRWQNYYLV
+501 GSNCKWQNYML
-513 ATKAATRKTITVSA
+513 ATATVPTTQTITTSA
-527 VVGGTT
+527 VVGGKVT
-533 SLTDIYEDEKPFVG
+533 LEDTYVRETAVNNDN
-547 AGVKNAVIIPTNV
+547 NARINV
-560 ILNKE
+560 IPSTVTASTTRE
-565 TYIHNS
+565 VRISAART
-571 VDDNRPAVYAQKLVF
+571 NRATRVQKLVF

-592 AASLTYTSTNNYAV
+592 AASLNYTSTNNYAI
-606 THSAGKTTITEN
+606 THSSGKTTITEN
-618 RITVAADAKP
+618 KIIVAADAKP

>member
-75 GSTCFYGDFNAA
+75 GSTCFYGNFGAA
-87 DARTAIGA
+87 DAQTAIGA
-95 PVDFGKFDVEKSR
+95 PVDFGKLDVEKSR

-123 FNGWQVATDREVHQ
+123 FSGFQIATDREVHQ
-137 YIYSRGGAEDK
+137 YIYSRVGSDGK

-168 PADWGDWVFE
+168 PSDWGDWIFE

-204 EKGTSILANKNGKCV
+204 EKGTSILANKNGRCV

-233 GIAVNKVSAYT
+233 GIAANKVSVYT

-316 VVPKSIGT
+316 VVPKSTGT
-324 FQFSSTVTPNSALDQ
+324 FQFSSTVTPNSSLDQ

-348 TLSATTKADP
+348 ILSATTKADP

-375 SNVQLQQMGTTI
+375 SNTQLIQLHTVAYSTRSQANAELTN
-387 PYGSNLLVSELD
+387 YGNLFA
-399 IGNRTNIFAVRDTLK
+399 NRETLK
-414 GLKIRLQNASTIV
+414 GLKIRLENASTVV
-427 GYAERSSHSGS
+427 GYKKPYDAS
-438 YILSNGRTT
+438 YGYIVSNGKVSTASIPRG
-447 FSDGLYGD
+447 DID
-455 ESTPYRNSI
+455 ESQVN
-464 ATSANEVKTGKSGY
+464 ALLANADSTKHGTDGY
-478 TFEGGVLTITGDF
+478 TFENGVLTITDDIE
-491 KVFAFSCRPQ
+491 VFAISCRPQ
-501 GNNCRWQNYYLV
+501 GSNCKWQSYMF
-513 ATKAATRKTITVSA
+513 ATALAPTSKTITPSD

-533 SLTDIYEDEKPFVG
+533 TLEDIYDREGTINNPD
-547 AGVKNAVIIPTNV
+547 ITRINV
-560 ILNKE
+560 IPSDVTVSATKVVRASVVR
-565 TYIHNS
+565 HNRATR
-571 VDDNRPAVYAQKLVF
+571 VQKLVF

-592 AASLTYTSTNNYAV
+592 AASLNYTSTDNYAV

>member
-75 GSTCFYGDFNAA
+75 GSTCFYGDFSAA

-95 PVDFGKFDVEKSR
+95 PVDFGKVDVEKSR

-137 YIYSRGGAEDK
+137 YIYSSAGVEGK

-168 PADWGDWVFE
+168 PADWSDWIFE

-233 GIAVNKVSAYT
+233 GIAANKVSAYT
-244 NEEFEVVVTVSNT
+244 NEDFEVVVTVSNT

-316 VVPKSIGT
+316 VVPKSTGT

-339 DVKNNTATI
+339 DAKNNTATI

-364 DCPLVIATELD
+364 DCPLIIATELD
-375 SNVQLQQMGTTI
+375 SNAQLVQLRTENVDNNSLARTGLDN
-387 PYGSNLLVSELD
+387 YGNLFA
-399 IGNRTNIFAVRDTLK
+399 NRETLK
-414 GLKIRLQNASTIV
+414 GLKIRLQNASTVV
-427 GYAERSSHSGS
+427 GYSRDYRSYNSF
-438 YILSNGRTT
+438 IISNGRVTSGSSVT
-447 FSDGLYGD
+447 GDDGLAYGN
-455 ESTPYRNSI
+455 YLNS
-464 ATSANEVKTGKSGY
+464 SADGIKSGTGGF
-478 TFEGGVLTITGDF
+478 TFENGVVTITADVE
-491 KVFAFSCRPQ
+491 VFAISCRPQ
-501 GNNCRWQNYYLV
+501 GSNCKWQHYMLSTATNPTSKVITTSNVTGGSISIVDTYVDEKVTSGDDASRINVIPSSVTV
-513 ATKAATRKTITVSA
+513 AKNRKINTSVSRSERATRV
-527 VVGGTT
+527 
-533 SLTDIYEDEKPFVG
+533 
-547 AGVKNAVIIPTNV
+547 
-560 ILNKE
+560 
-565 TYIHNS
+565 
-571 VDDNRPAVYAQKLVF
+571 QKLVF
-586 RVKAGT
+586 RVRAGT
-592 AASLTYTSTNNYAV
+592 AASLNYTSTNNYAV
-606 THSAGKTTITEN
+606 AYSAGKTTITEN
-618 RITVAADAKP
+618 RITVAADAKS

>member
-29 LTQMVDNK
+29 LAAMVDNK

-57 LDLNNLVDAENT
+57 LDLNNLLDAENT

-123 FNGWQVATDREVHQ
+123 FNGFQIATDREVHQ
-137 YIYSRGGAEDK
+137 YIYSRAGAEGK

-168 PADWGDWVFE
+168 PSDWGDWVYE

-233 GIAVNKVSAYT
+233 GIAANKVSAYT

-257 GVGKNTLTDWVITK
+257 GVGKNALTNWVITK

-278 VKDVSVTSNGVD
+278 VKDVRVTSNGVD

-305 SSGGTAIARFK
+305 SSGGTATARFK
-316 VVPKSIGT
+316 VVPKSTGT

-339 DVKNNTATI
+339 DAKNNTATI

-364 DCPLVIATELD
+364 DCPLIIATELD
-375 SNVQLQQMGTTI
+375 SNTQLVQLLTEVVNEKQTASTQLTNRG
-387 PYGSNLLVSELD
+387 NLFA
-399 IGNRTNIFAVRDTLK
+399 NRETLK

-427 GYAERSSHSGS
+427 GYSNRYSYPSS
-438 YILSNGRTT
+438 YVLSNGRI
-447 FSDGLYGD
+447 SSGYVAEGDAGLSYN
-455 ESTPYRNSI
+455 NSLN
-464 ATSANEVKTGKSGY
+464 AEANGIKSGTDGY
-478 TFEGGVLTITGDF
+478 TFENGVLTITADVE
-491 KVFAFSCRPQ
+491 VFAFSCRPQ
-501 GNNCRWQNYYLV
+501 GSNCKWQNYML
-513 ATKAATRKTITVSA
+513 ATATVPTTQTITTSA
-527 VVGGTT
+527 VVGGNVT
-533 SLTDIYEDEKPFVG
+533 LEDTYVRETAVNNDN
-547 AGVKNAVIIPTNV
+547 NARINIIPSTVTASTTREVRISAARTNRATRV
-560 ILNKE
+560 
-565 TYIHNS
+565 
-571 VDDNRPAVYAQKLVF
+571 QKLVF

-592 AASLTYTSTNNYAV
+592 AASLNYTSTNNYAI
-606 THSAGKTTITEN
+606 THSSGKTTITEN
-618 RITVAADAKP
+618 KIIVAADAKP

>member
-29 LTQMVDNK
+29 LAAMVDNK

-95 PVDFGKFDVEKSR
+95 PVYFGKFDVEKSR

-137 YIYSRGGAEDK
+137 YIYSRGGAEGK

-168 PADWGDWVFE
+168 PADWGDWIFE
-178 LNLPAQPAQKAGLD
+178 LNLPAQPAQKSGLD
-192 CEAIAQLPQEQW
+192 CEAIAKLPQEQW

-233 GIAVNKVSAYT
+233 GIAANKVSAYT

-257 GVGKNTLTDWVITK
+257 GVGKNALTNWVITK

-278 VKDVSVTSNGVD
+278 VKDVRVTSNGVD

-316 VVPKSIGT
+316 VVPKSTGT

-339 DVKNNTATI
+339 DAKNNTATI

-358 NYVPSV
+358 NYAPSV
-364 DCPLVIATELD
+364 DCPLIIATELD
-375 SNVQLQQMGTTI
+375 SNTQLVQLRTETT
-387 PYGSNLLVSELD
+387 GSNQYATTSLYNY
-399 IGNRTNIFAVRDTLK
+399 GNLFANRETLK
-414 GLKIRLQNASTIV
+414 GLKIRLQNASTVI
-427 GYAERSSHSGS
+427 GYKRDYSSSDS
-438 YILSNGRTT
+438 YILSSGRVAAGSTVAGD
-447 FSDGLYGD
+447 DGIFYNNVL
-455 ESTPYRNSI
+455 NSK
-464 ATSANEVKTGKSGY
+464 ADGVKSGTDGF
-478 TFEGGVLTITGDF
+478 TFENGVVTITADVE
-491 KVFAFSCRPQ
+491 VFAISCRPQ
-501 GNNCRWQNYYLV
+501 GNNCKWQHYMF
-513 ATKAATRKTITVSA
+513 ATALAATSQVITTSAVTGGTVSIVDTYVREA
-527 VVGGTT
+527 AISDNTAT
-533 SLTDIYEDEKPFVG
+533 NI
-547 AGVKNAVIIPTNV
+547 NV
-560 ILNKE
+560 IPS
-565 TYIHNS
+565 S
-571 VDDNRPAVYAQKLVF
+571 VTVVKDKLVRGTVTRRDRATRVQKLVF
-586 RVKAGT
+586 RVRAGT

-606 THSAGKTTITEN
+606 THSSGKTTITEN
-618 RITVAADAKP
+618 KITVSADAKP

>member
-29 LTQMVDNK
+29 LTVLVDNK

-95 PVDFGKFDVEKSR
+95 PVDFGKTNVEKSR
-108 AITAKEDITSGQQLD
+108 AITAKEDITSGFQVD
-123 FNGWQVATDREVHQ
+123 FNGWQIATDREVHQ
-137 YIYSRGGAEDK
+137 YIYSRVSDGV

-168 PADWGDWVFE
+168 PSDWGDWVFE

-233 GIAVNKVSAYT
+233 GIAANKVSAYT

-278 VKDVSVTSNGVD
+278 VKDVRVTSNGVD

-316 VVPKSIGT
+316 VVPKSTGT

-339 DVKNNTATI
+339 DAKNNTAAI
-348 TLSATTKADP
+348 TLSATTKADTS
-358 NYVPSV
+358 YVPSV
-364 DCPLVIATELD
+364 DCPLIIATELD
-375 SNVQLQQMGTTI
+375 SNTQLTQLRTEVSNNTQVAETSL
-387 PYGSNLLVSELD
+387 YNYSNLFA
-399 IGNRTNIFAVRDTLK
+399 NRETLK
-414 GLKIRLQNASTIV
+414 GLKIRLQNASTVV
-427 GYAERSSHSGS
+427 GYRRSYSTSRS
-438 YILSNGRTT
+438 YVLSNGKISTGYIV
-447 FSDGLYGD
+447 FGDNGLY
-455 ESTPYRNSI
+455 SNS
-464 ATSANEVKTGKSGY
+464 ALNAEANGAKSGTDGF
-478 TFEGGVLTITGDF
+478 TFENGVLTITADVE
-491 KVFAFSCRPQ
+491 VFAFSCRPQ
-501 GNNCRWQNYYLV
+501 GSNCKWQNYML
-513 ATKAATRKTITVSA
+513 ATATTPNPQTITASA
-527 VVGGTT
+527 VVGGKVTLEDT
-533 SLTDIYEDEKPFVG
+533 YLREDIVTD
-547 AGVKNAVIIPTNV
+547 ALASRLNIIPDSVTANNTKLVRESVSRTNRATRV
-560 ILNKE
+560 
-565 TYIHNS
+565 
-571 VDDNRPAVYAQKLVF
+571 QKLVF

-592 AASLTYTSTNNYAV
+592 AASLNYTSTNNYAV

-618 RITVAADAKP
+618 KITVAADAKP

>member
-137 YIYSRGGAEDK
+137 YIYSRGGSEGK

-168 PADWGDWVFE
+168 PADWGDWIFE
-178 LNLPAQPAQKAGLD
+178 LNLPAQPTQKAGLD

-233 GIAVNKVSAYT
+233 GIAANKVSAYT

-271 PVGGVYD
+271 PVAGMYD
-278 VKDVSVTSNGVD
+278 VKDVRVTSNGVD

-316 VVPKSIGT
+316 VVPKSTGT

-339 DVKNNTATI
+339 DAKNNTATI

-364 DCPLVIATELD
+364 DCPLIIATELD
-375 SNVQLQQMGTTI
+375 SNTQLVQLRTETS
-387 PYGSNLLVSELD
+387 GSNQYATTSLYNY
-399 IGNRTNIFAVRDTLK
+399 GNLFANRETLT
-414 GLKIRLQNASTIV
+414 GLKIRLQNASTVI
-427 GYAERSSHSGS
+427 GYKRDYSSSDS
-438 YILSNGRTT
+438 YILSSGLVVAGSTVAGD
-447 FSDGLYGD
+447 DGIFYSNVL
-455 ESTPYRNSI
+455 NSK
-464 ATSANEVKTGKSGY
+464 ADGVKSGTDGF
-478 TFEGGVLTITGDF
+478 TFEDGVVTITADVE
-491 KVFAFSCRPQ
+491 VFAISCRPQ
-501 GNNCRWQNYYLV
+501 GNNCKWQHYMF
-513 ATKAATRKTITVSA
+513 ATALATTSQVITTSAVTGGTVSI
-527 VVGGTT
+527 VDTYVREEDISDNTT
-533 SLTDIYEDEKPFVG
+533 SNI
-547 AGVKNAVIIPTNV
+547 NV
-560 ILNKE
+560 IPS
-565 TYIHNS
+565 S
-571 VDDNRPAVYAQKLVF
+571 VTVVKDKIVRGTVTRRNRAIRVQKLVF
-586 RVKAGT
+586 RVRAGT
-592 AASLTYTSTNNYAV
+592 AASLTYTSTDNYAV

>member
-57 LDLNNLVDAENT
+57 LDLNNLVDAENI

-137 YIYSRGGAEDK
+137 YIYSSAGAEVK

-168 PADWGDWVFE
+168 PADWSDWIFE

-233 GIAVNKVSAYT
+233 GIAANKVSAYT

-271 PVGGVYD
+271 PVAGVYD
-278 VKDVSVTSNGVD
+278 IKDVRVTSNSVD

-339 DVKNNTATI
+339 DAKNNTATI
-348 TLSATTKADP
+348 TLTATTKADP

-364 DCPLVIATELD
+364 DCPLIIATELD
-375 SNVQLQQMGTTI
+375 SNTQLVQLRTENVGNNSLARTGLDN
-387 PYGSNLLVSELD
+387 YGNLFA
-399 IGNRTNIFAVRDTLK
+399 NRETLK
-414 GLKIRLQNASTIV
+414 GLKIRLQNASTVV
-427 GYAERSSHSGS
+427 GYNRDYRSYNSFIMSNDRVTSGS
-438 YILSNGRTT
+438 SVTGD
-447 FSDGLYGD
+447 DGLAYGN
-455 ESTPYRNSI
+455 YLNS
-464 ATSANEVKTGKSGY
+464 SADGIKSGTGGF
-478 TFEGGVLTITGDF
+478 TFENGVVTITADVE
-491 KVFAFSCRPQ
+491 VFAISCRPQ
-501 GNNCRWQNYYLV
+501 GSNCKWQHYMLST
-513 ATKAATRKTITVSA
+513 ATKPSSKVITTSNVTGGSASIVDTYVDEKVTSDDDASRINVIPSSVTVVKNKKINTSVSRSERATRV
-527 VVGGTT
+527 
-533 SLTDIYEDEKPFVG
+533 
-547 AGVKNAVIIPTNV
+547 
-560 ILNKE
+560 
-565 TYIHNS
+565 
-571 VDDNRPAVYAQKLVF
+571 QKLVF
-586 RVKAGT
+586 RVRAGT
-592 AASLTYTSTNNYAV
+592 AASLNYTSTNNYAV
-606 THSAGKTTITEN
+606 AYSAGKTTITEN

>member
-75 GSTCFYGDFNAA
+75 GSTCFYGEFNAA

-137 YIYSRGGAEDK
+137 YVYSSAADGK

-168 PADWGDWVFE
+168 PSNWGDWVFE

-233 GIAVNKVSAYT
+233 GITANKVSAYT

-278 VKDVSVTSNGVD
+278 VKDVRVTSNGVD
-290 RVETVSEFN
+290 RVETESEFN

-316 VVPKSIGT
+316 VVPKSTGT

-339 DVKNNTATI
+339 DAKNNTATI
-348 TLSATTKADP
+348 NLSATTKADP

-364 DCPLVIATELD
+364 DCPLIIATELD
-375 SNVQLQQMGTTI
+375 SNAQLVQLRTENVGNNSLARTGLDN
-387 PYGSNLLVSELD
+387 YGNLFA
-399 IGNRTNIFAVRDTLK
+399 NRETLK
-414 GLKIRLQNASTIV
+414 GLKIRLQNASTVV
-427 GYAERSSHSGS
+427 GYSRDYRSYNSF
-438 YILSNGRTT
+438 IISNGRVTSGSSVT
-447 FSDGLYGD
+447 GDDGLAYGN
-455 ESTPYRNSI
+455 YLNS
-464 ATSANEVKTGKSGY
+464 SADGIKSGTGGF
-478 TFEGGVLTITGDF
+478 TFENGVVTITAD
-491 KVFAFSCRPQ
+491 VELFAISCRPQ
-501 GNNCRWQNYYLV
+501 GSNCKWQHYMLST
-513 ATKAATRKTITVSA
+513 ATTPISKVVSTSDVTGGSVSIVDTYVDERVTSGDDASRINVIPSSVTVDKNKKINSSVSRSERATRV
-527 VVGGTT
+527 
-533 SLTDIYEDEKPFVG
+533 
-547 AGVKNAVIIPTNV
+547 
-560 ILNKE
+560 
-565 TYIHNS
+565 
-571 VDDNRPAVYAQKLVF
+571 QKLVF
-586 RVKAGT
+586 RVRAGT
-592 AASLTYTSTNNYAV
+592 AASLNYTSTNNYAV

-618 RITVAADAKP
+618 KITVAADAKP

>member
-137 YIYSRGGAEDK
+137 YIYSSAADGK

-168 PADWGDWVFE
+168 PSGWGDWVFE

-233 GIAVNKVSAYT
+233 GITANKVSAYT

-271 PVGGVYD
+271 PVAGVYD

-316 VVPKSIGT
+316 VVPKSTGT

-339 DVKNNTATI
+339 DTKNNTASL

-375 SNVQLQQMGTTI
+375 SNAQLVQLRTENVGNNSLARTGLDN
-387 PYGSNLLVSELD
+387 YGNLFA
-399 IGNRTNIFAVRDTLK
+399 NRETLK
-414 GLKIRLQNASTIV
+414 GLKIRLQNASTVV
-427 GYAERSSHSGS
+427 GYSRDYRSYNSF
-438 YILSNGRTT
+438 IISNGRVTSGSSVT
-447 FSDGLYGD
+447 GDDGLAYGN
-455 ESTPYRNSI
+455 YLNS
-464 ATSANEVKTGKSGY
+464 SADGIKSGTGGF
-478 TFEGGVLTITGDF
+478 TFENGVVTITADVE
-491 KVFAFSCRPQ
+491 VFAISCRPQ
-501 GNNCRWQNYYLV
+501 GSNCKWQHYMLSTATTPISKVITTSNATGGSVSIVDTYVDEKVTSDDDASRINVIPSSVTV
-513 ATKAATRKTITVSA
+513 AKNKKINTSVSRSERATRV
-527 VVGGTT
+527 
-533 SLTDIYEDEKPFVG
+533 
-547 AGVKNAVIIPTNV
+547 
-560 ILNKE
+560 
-565 TYIHNS
+565 
-571 VDDNRPAVYAQKLVF
+571 QKLVF
-586 RVKAGT
+586 RVRAGT
-592 AASLTYTSTNNYAV
+592 AASLNYTSTNNYAV
-606 THSAGKTTITEN
+606 AHSAGKTTITEN

>member
-16 IKANGAK
+16 IKANGVK

-29 LTQMVDNK
+29 LTAMVDNK

-137 YIYSRGGAEDK
+137 YIYSRGGAEGK

-219 RLVPSENFFQEIGV
+219 RIVPSENFFQEIGV
-233 GIAVNKVSAYT
+233 GIAANKVAAYT

-257 GVGKNTLTDWVITK
+257 GVGKNTLTNWVITK
-271 PVGGVYD
+271 PVAGVYD
-278 VKDVSVTSNGVD
+278 IKDVRVTSNGVD

-316 VVPKSIGT
+316 VVPKSTGT
-324 FQFSSTVTPNSALDQ
+324 FQFSSTVAPNSALDQ
-339 DVKNNTATI
+339 DPKNNTAAI
-348 TLSATTKADP
+348 TLSAVTKADP

-364 DCPLVIATELD
+364 DCPLIIATELD
-375 SNVQLQQMGTTI
+375 SNTQLVQLRTENVGNNSLARTGLDN
-387 PYGSNLLVSELD
+387 YGNLFA
-399 IGNRTNIFAVRDTLK
+399 NRETLK
-414 GLKIRLQNASTIV
+414 ELKIRLQNASTVV
-427 GYAERSSHSGS
+427 GYSRDYRSYNSF
-438 YILSNGRTT
+438 ILSNGRVTSGSSVT
-447 FSDGLYGD
+447 GDDGSAYSNVL
-455 ESTPYRNSI
+455 NS
-464 ATSANEVKTGKSGY
+464 SADGIKSGAGGF
-478 TFEGGVLTITGDF
+478 TFENGVVTITADVE
-491 KVFAFSCRPQ
+491 VFAISCRPQ
-501 GNNCRWQNYYLV
+501 GSNCKWQHYMLST
-513 ATKAATRKTITVSA
+513 ATTPTTKVITTSNVTGGSVSTVDTYVDEKVTSDDDASRINVIPSSVTVVKNKKINTSVSRSERATRV
-527 VVGGTT
+527 
-533 SLTDIYEDEKPFVG
+533 
-547 AGVKNAVIIPTNV
+547 
-560 ILNKE
+560 
-565 TYIHNS
+565 
-571 VDDNRPAVYAQKLVF
+571 QKLVL
-586 RVKAGT
+586 RVRAGT
-592 AASLTYTSTNNYAV
+592 AASLNYTSTANYAV

-618 RITVAADAKP
+618 KITVAADAKP

>member
-87 DARTAIGA
+87 DAQTAIGA

-108 AITAKEDITSGQQLD
+108 AIAAKEDITSGYQLD
-123 FNGWQVATDREVHQ
+123 FNGFQIATDREVHQ
-137 YIYSRGGAEDK
+137 YIYSRAGVEGK

-168 PADWGDWVFE
+168 PSDWGDWVFE

-233 GIAVNKVSAYT
+233 GIAANKVSAYT
-244 NEEFEVVVTVSNT
+244 DEEFEVVVTVSNT

-271 PVGGVYD
+271 PVGGVYNVED
-278 VKDVSVTSNGVD
+278 VRVTSNGVD

-316 VVPKSIGT
+316 VVPKATGT

-339 DVKNNTATI
+339 DAKNNTASI

-364 DCPLVIATELD
+364 DCPLIIATELD
-375 SNVQLQQMGTTI
+375 SNTQLTQLRAFDFGKKDTAKAELI
-387 PYGSNLLVSELD
+387 NYGNL
-399 IGNRTNIFAVRDTLK
+399 FANRDTLK
-414 GLKIRLQNASTIV
+414 GLKIRLENASTVV
-427 GYAERSSHSGS
+427 GYTSHYSGS
-438 YILSNGRTT
+438 TAYITSNSRV
-447 FSDGLYGD
+447 SASSSINGD
-455 ESTPYRNSI
+455 AGQVYSSAL
-464 ATSANEVKTGKSGY
+464 ATDADAVKTGTGGY
-478 TFEGGVLTITGDF
+478 TFENGVLTITDDVE
-491 KVFAFSCRPQ
+491 VFAVSCRPQ
-501 GNNCRWQNYYLV
+501 GSNCKWQSYMFS
-513 ATKAATRKTITVSA
+513 TGITPTSKTITPSG

-533 SLTDIYEDEKPFVG
+533 TLEDVYDLEEKVNNSDI
-547 AGVKNAVIIPTNV
+547 ARINV
-560 ILNKE
+560 IPSDVTLS
-565 TYIHNS
+565 TTRVVRAS
-571 VDDNRPAVYAQKLVF
+571 VSRNNRAARVQKLVF

-592 AASLTYTSTNNYAV
+592 AASLSYTSTDNYAV

-618 RITVAADAKP
+618 KITVAADAKP

>member
-16 IKANGAK
+16 IKANGVK

-29 LTQMVDNK
+29 LTVMVDNK

-137 YIYSRGGAEDK
+137 YIYSRAGAEGK

-154 SNDSGM
+154 SNESGM

-168 PADWGDWVFE
+168 PADWGDWVYE

-233 GIAVNKVSAYT
+233 GIAANKVSAYT

-271 PVGGVYD
+271 PVGGIYD
-278 VKDVSVTSNGVD
+278 VKDVRVTSNGVD

-316 VVPKSIGT
+316 VVPKSTGT

-339 DVKNNTATI
+339 DAKNNTATI
-348 TLSATTKADP
+348 TLSATTKVDP

-364 DCPLVIATELD
+364 DCPLIIATELD
-375 SNVQLQQMGTTI
+375 SNTQLTQLRTYDSGKKDI
-387 PYGSNLLVSELD
+387 AKAELINYGNL
-399 IGNRTNIFAVRDTLK
+399 FANRDTLK
-414 GLKIRLQNASTIV
+414 GLRIRLENASTVV
-427 GYAERSSHSGS
+427 GYTSRYSGS
-438 YILSNGRTT
+438 TAYIMSNSRVSAS
-447 FSDGLYGD
+447 SDITGD
-455 ESTPYRNSI
+455 AGQVYNSAL
-464 ATSANEVKTGKSGY
+464 ATDADAVKTGTDGY
-478 TFEGGVLTITGDF
+478 TFENGVLTITDD
-491 KVFAFSCRPQ
+491 VEIFAVSCRPQ
-501 GNNCRWQNYYLV
+501 GSNCKWQSYMFS
-513 ATKAATRKTITVSA
+513 TGITPTSKTITPSD

-533 SLTDIYEDEKPFVG
+533 TLEDVYDLEAKVNNSNI
-547 AGVKNAVIIPTNV
+547 ARINV
-560 ILNKE
+560 IPSDV
-565 TYIHNS
+565 TVSTTSVVRASVSRHN
-571 VDDNRPAVYAQKLVF
+571 RATRIQKLVF

-592 AASLTYTSTNNYAV
+592 AASLSYTSTDNYAV

>member
-29 LTQMVDNK
+29 LTAMVDNK

-108 AITAKEDITSGQQLD
+108 AITAKEDITSGQRLD

-137 YIYSRGGAEDK
+137 YIYSRGGTEGK

-168 PADWGDWVFE
+168 PADWGDWIFE

-219 RLVPSENFFQEIGV
+219 RLVPNENFFQEIGV
-233 GIAVNKVSAYT
+233 GIAANKVSAYT

-257 GVGKNTLTDWVITK
+257 GVGKNTLTDWVIIK

-278 VKDVSVTSNGVD
+278 VKDVRVTSNGVD
-290 RVETVSEFN
+290 LVETGSVFN
-299 YKLHGL
+299 
-305 SSGGTAIARFK
+305 
-316 VVPKSIGT
+316 
-324 FQFSSTVTPNSALDQ
+324 
-339 DVKNNTATI
+339 
-348 TLSATTKADP
+348 
-358 NYVPSV
+358 
-364 DCPLVIATELD
+364 
-375 SNVQLQQMGTTI
+375 
-387 PYGSNLLVSELD
+387 
-399 IGNRTNIFAVRDTLK
+399 
-414 GLKIRLQNASTIV
+414 
-427 GYAERSSHSGS
+427 
-438 YILSNGRTT
+438 
-447 FSDGLYGD
+447 
-455 ESTPYRNSI
+455 
-464 ATSANEVKTGKSGY
+464 
-478 TFEGGVLTITGDF
+478 
-491 KVFAFSCRPQ
+491 
-501 GNNCRWQNYYLV
+501 
-513 ATKAATRKTITVSA
+513 
-527 VVGGTT
+527 
-533 SLTDIYEDEKPFVG
+533 
-547 AGVKNAVIIPTNV
+547 
-560 ILNKE
+560 
-565 TYIHNS
+565 
-571 VDDNRPAVYAQKLVF
+571 
-586 RVKAGT
+586 
-592 AASLTYTSTNNYAV
+592 
-606 THSAGKTTITEN
+606 
-618 RITVAADAKP
+618 
-628 TDSVNTKYIQVI
+628 
-640 VE
+640 

>member
-29 LTQMVDNK
+29 LTAMVDNK

-123 FNGWQVATDREVHQ
+123 FNGWQVATDRGVHQ
-137 YIYSRGGAEDK
+137 YIYSRGGAEGK

-168 PADWGDWVFE
+168 PADWGDWIFE

-233 GIAVNKVSAYT
+233 GIAANKVSAYT

-278 VKDVSVTSNGVD
+278 VKDVRVTSNGVD

-316 VVPKSIGT
+316 VVPKYTGT

-339 DVKNNTATI
+339 DAKNNTATI

-364 DCPLVIATELD
+364 DCPLIIATELD
-375 SNVQLQQMGTTI
+375 SNTQLVQLLTEVVNEKQTASTQLTNRG
-387 PYGSNLLVSELD
+387 NLFA
-399 IGNRTNIFAVRDTLK
+399 NRETLK

-427 GYAERSSHSGS
+427 GYSNRYSYPSS
-438 YILSNGRTT
+438 YVLSNGRI
-447 FSDGLYGD
+447 SSGYVAEGDAGL
-455 ESTPYRNSI
+455 PYNNSLN
-464 ATSANEVKTGKSGY
+464 AEANGIKSGTDGY
-478 TFEGGVLTITGDF
+478 TFENGVLTITADVE
-491 KVFAFSCRPQ
+491 VFAFSCRPQ
-501 GNNCRWQNYYLV
+501 GSNCKWQNYML
-513 ATKAATRKTITVSA
+513 ATATVPTTQTITTSA
-527 VVGGTT
+527 VVGGKVT
-533 SLTDIYEDEKPFVG
+533 LEDTYVRETAVNNDN
-547 AGVKNAVIIPTNV
+547 NARINV
-560 ILNKE
+560 IPSTVTASTTRE
-565 TYIHNS
+565 VRISAART
-571 VDDNRPAVYAQKLVF
+571 NRATRVQKLVF

-592 AASLTYTSTNNYAV
+592 AASLNYTSTNNYAV
-606 THSAGKTTITEN
+606 THSSGKTTITEN

>member
-75 GSTCFYGDFNAA
+75 GSTCFYGNFGAA
-87 DARTAIGA
+87 DAQTAIGA

-137 YIYSRGGAEDK
+137 YIYSSAADGK

-168 PADWGDWVFE
+168 PSDWGDWVFE

-233 GIAVNKVSAYT
+233 GITANKVSAYT

-271 PVGGVYD
+271 PVAGVYD

-364 DCPLVIATELD
+364 DCPLIIATELD
-375 SNVQLQQMGTTI
+375 SNTQLVQLRTENVGNNSLARTGLDN
-387 PYGSNLLVSELD
+387 YGNLFA
-399 IGNRTNIFAVRDTLK
+399 NRETLK
-414 GLKIRLQNASTIV
+414 GLKIRLQNASTVV
-427 GYAERSSHSGS
+427 GYSRDYRSYNSF
-438 YILSNGRTT
+438 IISNGRVTSGSSVT
-447 FSDGLYGD
+447 GDDGLAYGN
-455 ESTPYRNSI
+455 YLNS
-464 ATSANEVKTGKSGY
+464 SADGIKSGTGGF
-478 TFEGGVLTITGDF
+478 TFENGVVTITADVE
-491 KVFAFSCRPQ
+491 VFAISCRPQ
-501 GNNCRWQNYYLV
+501 GSNCKWQHYMLST
-513 ATKAATRKTITVSA
+513 ATNPISKVITTSNVIGGSTSIVDTYVDERVTSADDVSGINVIPSSVTVVKNKKINASVSRSERATRV
-527 VVGGTT
+527 
-533 SLTDIYEDEKPFVG
+533 
-547 AGVKNAVIIPTNV
+547 
-560 ILNKE
+560 
-565 TYIHNS
+565 
-571 VDDNRPAVYAQKLVF
+571 QKLVF
-586 RVKAGT
+586 RVRAGT
-592 AASLTYTSTNNYAV
+592 AASLNYTSTNNYAV

-618 RITVAADAKP
+618 KISVAADAKP

>member
-137 YIYSRGGAEDK
+137 YIYSSAGAEAK

-168 PADWGDWVFE
+168 PADWSDWIFE

-233 GIAVNKVSAYT
+233 GIAANKVSAYT

-271 PVGGVYD
+271 PVAGVYD

-339 DVKNNTATI
+339 DAKNNTATI
-348 TLSATTKADP
+348 TLTATTKADP

-364 DCPLVIATELD
+364 DCPLIIATELD
-375 SNVQLQQMGTTI
+375 SNTQLVQLRTENVGNNSLARTGLDN
-387 PYGSNLLVSELD
+387 YGNLFA
-399 IGNRTNIFAVRDTLK
+399 NRETLK

-427 GYAERSSHSGS
+427 GYSRDYRSYNSF
-438 YILSNGRTT
+438 IMSNGRVTSGSSVT
-447 FSDGLYGD
+447 GDDGLAYGN
-455 ESTPYRNSI
+455 YL
-464 ATSANEVKTGKSGY
+464 TSSADGIKSGTGGF
-478 TFEGGVLTITGDF
+478 TFENGVVTITADVE
-491 KVFAFSCRPQ
+491 VFAISCRPQ
-501 GNNCRWQNYYLV
+501 GSNCKWQHYMLSTATTPISKVVTTSNVTGGSVSIVDTYVDEKVTSDDDASRINVIPSSVTV
-513 ATKAATRKTITVSA
+513 AKNKKINTSVSRSERATRV
-527 VVGGTT
+527 
-533 SLTDIYEDEKPFVG
+533 
-547 AGVKNAVIIPTNV
+547 
-560 ILNKE
+560 
-565 TYIHNS
+565 
-571 VDDNRPAVYAQKLVF
+571 QKLVF
-586 RVKAGT
+586 RVRAGT
-592 AASLTYTSTNNYAV
+592 AASLNYTSTNNYAV
-606 THSAGKTTITEN
+606 AHSAGKTTITEN
-618 RITVAADAKP
+618 IITVAADAKP

>member
-29 LTQMVDNK
+29 LTAMVDNK

-137 YIYSRGGAEDK
+137 YIYSRGGAEGK

-160 NADGSLRN
+160 NVDGSLRN

-204 EKGTSILANKNGKCV
+204 EKGTSILANKNGRCV

-233 GIAVNKVSAYT
+233 GIAANKVSAYT

-257 GVGKNTLTDWVITK
+257 GVGKNALTNWVITK

-278 VKDVSVTSNGVD
+278 VKDVRVSSNGVD

-305 SSGGTAIARFK
+305 SSGGTAVARFK
-316 VVPKSIGT
+316 VVPKSTGT

-339 DVKNNTATI
+339 DAKNNTATI
-348 TLSATTKADP
+348 TLSATTKADTS
-358 NYVPSV
+358 YVPSV
-364 DCPLVIATELD
+364 DCPLVIAAELD
-375 SNVQLQQMGTTI
+375 SNTQLTQLRTEVSNNTQVAETSL
-387 PYGSNLLVSELD
+387 YNYSNLFA
-399 IGNRTNIFAVRDTLK
+399 NRETLK
-414 GLKIRLQNASTIV
+414 GLKIRLQNASTVV
-427 GYAERSSHSGS
+427 GYRRSYSTSRS
-438 YILSNGRTT
+438 YVLSNGKISTGYIV
-447 FSDGLYGD
+447 FGDNGLY
-455 ESTPYRNSI
+455 SNS
-464 ATSANEVKTGKSGY
+464 ALNAEANGAKSGTDGF
-478 TFEGGVLTITGDF
+478 TFENGVLTITADVE
-491 KVFAFSCRPQ
+491 VFAFSCRPQ
-501 GNNCRWQNYYLV
+501 GSNCKWQNYML
-513 ATKAATRKTITVSA
+513 ATATAPNQQTITASA
-527 VVGGTT
+527 VVGGKVTLEDT
-533 SLTDIYEDEKPFVG
+533 YIREDIVTD
-547 AGVKNAVIIPTNV
+547 ALASRLNIIPDSVTSNNTKLVRESVSRTNRATRV
-560 ILNKE
+560 
-565 TYIHNS
+565 
-571 VDDNRPAVYAQKLVF
+571 QKLVF

-606 THSAGKTTITEN
+606 THSSGKTTITEN
-618 RITVAADAKP
+618 KITVSADAKQ

>member
-75 GSTCFYGDFNAA
+75 GSTCFYGEFNAA

-95 PVDFGKFDVEKSR
+95 PVDFGKLDVEKSR

-137 YIYSRGGAEDK
+137 YIYSSAGAEGK

-168 PADWGDWVFE
+168 PADWGDWIFE

-233 GIAVNKVSAYT
+233 GIAANKVSAYT

-278 VKDVSVTSNGVD
+278 IKDVSVTSNGVD

-316 VVPKSIGT
+316 VVPKSTGT

-339 DVKNNTATI
+339 DTKNNTASL

-375 SNVQLQQMGTTI
+375 SNAQLVQLRTENVGNNSLARTGLDN
-387 PYGSNLLVSELD
+387 YGNLFA
-399 IGNRTNIFAVRDTLK
+399 NRETLK
-414 GLKIRLQNASTIV
+414 GLKIRLQNASTVV
-427 GYAERSSHSGS
+427 GYSRDYRSYNSF
-438 YILSNGRTT
+438 IMSNGRVTSGSSVT
-447 FSDGLYGD
+447 GDDGLAYGN
-455 ESTPYRNSI
+455 YLNSSVDGI
-464 ATSANEVKTGKSGY
+464 KSGTGGF
-478 TFEGGVLTITGDF
+478 TFENGVVTITADVE
-491 KVFAFSCRPQ
+491 VFAISCRPQ
-501 GNNCRWQNYYLV
+501 GSNCKWQHYMLSTATTPISKVITTSNVTGGSVSIVDTYVDEKVTSDDDASRINVIPSSVTV
-513 ATKAATRKTITVSA
+513 AKNKKINTSVSRSERATRV
-527 VVGGTT
+527 
-533 SLTDIYEDEKPFVG
+533 
-547 AGVKNAVIIPTNV
+547 
-560 ILNKE
+560 
-565 TYIHNS
+565 
-571 VDDNRPAVYAQKLVF
+571 QKLVF
-586 RVKAGT
+586 RVRAGT
-592 AASLTYTSTNNYAV
+592 AASLNYTSTNNYAV
-606 THSAGKTTITEN
+606 AHSAGKTTITEN

>member
-29 LTQMVDNK
+29 LTAMVDNK
-37 TVRVNEQGNL
+37 TVRVNEHGNL

-137 YIYSRGGAEDK
+137 YIYSRGGSEDK

-168 PADWGDWVFE
+168 PADWGDWIFE

-233 GIAVNKVSAYT
+233 GIAANKVSVYT

-278 VKDVSVTSNGVD
+278 VKDVRVTSNGVD

-305 SSGGTAIARFK
+305 SSGGTAIVRFK
-316 VVPKSIGT
+316 VVPKYTGT
-324 FQFSSTVTPNSALDQ
+324 LQFSSTVTPNSALDQ
-339 DVKNNTATI
+339 DAKNNTASI
-348 TLSATTKADP
+348 TLSAITKADP

-364 DCPLVIATELD
+364 DCPLIIATELD
-375 SNVQLQQMGTTI
+375 SNTQLTQLRVFDFGKKDTAKAELI
-387 PYGSNLLVSELD
+387 NYGNL
-399 IGNRTNIFAVRDTLK
+399 FANRDTLK
-414 GLKIRLQNASTIV
+414 GLKIRLENASTVV
-427 GYAERSSHSGS
+427 GYTSRYSGS
-438 YILSNGRTT
+438 TAYIMSNSRV
-447 FSDGLYGD
+447 SASSNLNGD
-455 ESTPYRNSI
+455 AGQVYSSAL
-464 ATSANEVKTGKSGY
+464 ATDADAVKTGTGGY
-478 TFEGGVLTITGDF
+478 TFENGVLTITDD
-491 KVFAFSCRPQ
+491 VEIFAVSCRPQ
-501 GNNCRWQNYYLV
+501 GSNCKWQSYMFS
-513 ATKAATRKTITVSA
+513 TGITPTSKTITPSG

-533 SLTDIYEDEKPFVG
+533 TLEDVYDLAEKVNNSDI
-547 AGVKNAVIIPTNV
+547 ARINV
-560 ILNKE
+560 IPSDV
-565 TYIHNS
+565 TVSTTRVVRAS
-571 VDDNRPAVYAQKLVF
+571 VSRNNRATRVQKLVF

-592 AASLTYTSTNNYAV
+592 AASLSYTSTDNYAV

>member
-16 IKANGAK
+16 IKANGVK

-29 LTQMVDNK
+29 LTAMVDNK

-75 GSTCFYGDFNAA
+75 GSTCFYGDFSAA

-95 PVDFGKFDVEKSR
+95 PVDFGKVDVEKSR

-137 YIYSRGGAEDK
+137 YIYSSAGVEGK

-168 PADWGDWVFE
+168 PADWSDWIFE

-233 GIAVNKVSAYT
+233 GIAANKVSAYT

-271 PVGGVYD
+271 PVSGIYD
-278 VKDVSVTSNGVD
+278 VKDVRVTSNGVD
-290 RVETVSEFN
+290 RVETMSEFN

-316 VVPKSIGT
+316 VVPKSTGT

-339 DVKNNTATI
+339 DAKNNTATI
-348 TLSATTKADP
+348 VLSATTKADP

-364 DCPLVIATELD
+364 DCPLIIATELD
-375 SNVQLQQMGTTI
+375 SNTQLTQLRAFDFGKKDTAKAELI
-387 PYGSNLLVSELD
+387 NYGNL
-399 IGNRTNIFAVRDTLK
+399 FANRDTLK
-414 GLKIRLQNASTIV
+414 GLKIRLENASTVV
-427 GYAERSSHSGS
+427 GYTSRYSGS
-438 YILSNGRTT
+438 TAYIMSNSRV
-447 FSDGLYGD
+447 SASSSLNGD
-455 ESTPYRNSI
+455 AGQVYSSAL
-464 ATSANEVKTGKSGY
+464 ATDADAVKTGTGGY
-478 TFEGGVLTITGDF
+478 TFENGVLTITDDVE
-491 KVFAFSCRPQ
+491 VFAVSCRPQ
-501 GNNCRWQNYYLV
+501 GSNCKWQSYMFS
-513 ATKAATRKTITVSA
+513 TGITPTSKTITPSG

-533 SLTDIYEDEKPFVG
+533 TLEDVYDLEEKVNNSDI
-547 AGVKNAVIIPTNV
+547 ARINV
-560 ILNKE
+560 IPNDV
-565 TYIHNS
+565 TVSTTRVVRAS
-571 VDDNRPAVYAQKLVF
+571 VSRNNRATRVQKLVF

-592 AASLTYTSTNNYAV
+592 AASLSYTSTDNYAV

-618 RITVAADAKP
+618 RITVEADAKP